1 MKALPTTLVMLI
13 ALLVMSCGGSGS
25 GPVRIALVANSHTHL
40 PVMLAEK
47 LGFYRQE
54 GVDVVIESLP
64 STQKTTEALL
74 AGSAEMATGGYDH
87 LLQLVASGRALRSV
101 VVNTIRDS
109 RAIFASPVRK
119 DIRSLRDLRG
129 RNVGVPGL
137 GSSNHLFVLHVLA
150 LNGLRSDDASF
161 AGVGVGATMLAALER
176 GVVDAAVATGMDT
189 VRLKRRNPGIAVLA
203 DALTPEGAKAIWNS
217 ESAPFAVL
225 FARPEWIEANR
236 DKVARI
242 ARADRR
248 ALAWLRTHSAEELLA
263 LLPSAYQTADRET
276 DLAGLR
282 AMQPFYSP
290 DGRMPRAGA
299 EALLA
304 TLART
309 QDTFRNAKIDLA
321 ATYTDEFVPEK
332 P

>member
-1 MKALPTTLVMLI
+1 MKALRALVVLLI
-13 ALLVMSCGGSGS
+13 ALQVVSCGGSGN
-25 GPVRIALVANSHTHL
+25 GPVRMALVANSHTHL
-40 PVMLAEK
+40 AVPLAEK
-47 LGFYRQE
+47 LGFYQQE

-101 VVNTIRDS
+101 VVNTIRDNRS
-109 RAIFASPVRK
+109 IFASPLRK
-119 DIRSLRDLRG
+119 DIRSLRDLRS

-137 GSSNHLFVLHVLA
+137 GSSNHLFVLHALA
-150 LNGLRSDDASF
+150 LHGLRSDDASF
-161 AGVGVGATMLAALER
+161 AGVGVGATLIHALER
-176 GVVDAAVATGMDT
+176 GVVDAAVASLFDG
-189 VRLKRRNPGIAVLA
+189 VLLQRRNPGIAVLV
-203 DALTPEGAKAIWNS
+203 DASTPDGAKALWQS
-217 ESAPFAVL
+217 ESAPFAVV
-225 FARPEWIEANR
+225 FAKTEWIEANR

-242 ARADRR
+242 ARADRQ

-263 LLPSAYQTADRET
+263 ILPAGYQTADKET

-282 AMQPFYSP
+282 AIQPLYSP

-304 TLART
+304 ALART
-309 QDTFRNAKIDLA
+309 QDSFRNAKIDVA
-321 ATYTDEFVPEK
+321 ATYTDEFILEK